1 MKTIAIANQKGGTG
15 KTTTTYNLGIALT
28 QQGYRVLMVDFDPQG
43 NLSCYCGIPPEKD
56 LDQTITELLMKTSC
70 EKPIG
75 NRECVYQTGR
85 KEAAARVDFIP
96 SNLRLAGFEL
106 AMGTMMCREVLL
118 KACLEQYNNQYDY
131 CLIDCSPSVGLLLTN
146 ALTAANEIIIPMQAQ
161 PFSVV
166 GMSQLTSSIAN
177 VQRMRDL
184 LTAVKN
190 ERLYPIIYVTALYGL
205 RRSEVLG
212 LKWDSINFAMQTL
225 TIRHTVARVTKVVE
239 KNKTK
244 NASSFRSFPLTDD
257 AVRLFKIL
265 LQQEQYYRNHFGKD
279 YIIMEVSILLMQQI
293 AQLFIVLLM
302 GYVVVK
308 AGLLKASDSKI
319 LSVVFVYLVMPC
331 VVLNAFQ
338 IDDTPQIR
346 TGLLYSMGIAVGMH
360 VVFLVLNAIFK
371 RPLKLDVVEQ
381 VNIIYSNAAALV
393 IPLVQALLGEEYVVY
408 SCAFVIVQLILLW
421 THASACLQEG
431 AKLEWKKIL
440 TNVNLIAIVAGALL
454 YLLHISLP
462 TPIVSTLSSVG
473 AMIGPMGMLLA
484 GMAIAEVPL
493 KKVFCTPRNY
503 LPVALRLIV
512 VPIIVLLLL
521 RVFHASDWIADGKAI
536 LMTVYL
542 SAITPSCATVTSMAQ
557 LYNRDA
563 AHSSAL
569 YVLSTLLSIMTM
581 PLMIGLFDMLV

>member
-1 MKTIAIANQKGGTG
+1 
-15 KTTTTYNLGIALT
+15 
-28 QQGYRVLMVDFDPQG
+28 
-43 NLSCYCGIPPEKD
+43 
-56 LDQTITELLMKTSC
+56 
-70 EKPIG
+70 
-75 NRECVYQTGR
+75 
-85 KEAAARVDFIP
+85 
-96 SNLRLAGFEL
+96 
-106 AMGTMMCREVLL
+106 
-118 KACLEQYNNQYDY
+118 
-131 CLIDCSPSVGLLLTN
+131 
-146 ALTAANEIIIPMQAQ
+146 
-161 PFSVV
+161 
-166 GMSQLTSSIAN
+166 
-177 VQRMRDL
+177 
-184 LTAVKN
+184 
-190 ERLYPIIYVTALYGL
+190 
-205 RRSEVLG
+205 
-212 LKWDSINFAMQTL
+212 
-225 TIRHTVARVTKVVE
+225 
-239 KNKTK
+239 
-244 NASSFRSFPLTDD
+244 
-257 AVRLFKIL
+257 
-265 LQQEQYYRNHFGKD
+265 
-279 YIIMEVSILLMQQI
+279 
-293 AQLFIVLLM
+293 
-302 GYVVVK
+302 
-308 AGLLKASDSKI
+308 
-319 LSVVFVYLVMPC
+319 
-331 VVLNAFQ
+331 
-338 IDDTPQIR
+338 
-346 TGLLYSMGIAVGMH
+346 MGIVVGMH

-462 TPIVSTLSSVG
+462 SPIVSTLSSVG